1 MQILTNPSDSVS
13 AEKESWQQTM
23 RTAIR
28 DVKTLRKQLNLPQDP
43 SSAGAAA
50 SFGLFAPQPFV
61 DRIKPGDVSDPLLLQ
76 LLPTA
81 AEDQSPTHFSVDPLA
96 ESDARLTTGVLKK
109 YSGRALMIVTGA
121 CAIHCRYCFRRHFP
135 YSNNSAGGNDLEGAL
150 ATIAADPSIEEVIL
164 SGGDPLTVVDQKLS
178 TLLASLEAIPHLRR
192 VRIHTRLPIMIPARV
207 NEALVDMLR
216 QSSME
221 KVVVIHANHANE
233 FDANVTDALGR
244 LRSTGATLL
253 NQTVLLKG
261 INDDSQTLIELS
273 KRLLSVGVMPYYL
286 HQLDQVIGAAHF
298 EVPIETGKRLITEMR
313 AALPGFAVPRYVRET
328 AGEPN
333 KTVLA

>member
-1 MQILTNPSDSVS
+1 MQILTNLTDSVA
-13 AEKESWQQTM
+13 AETESWQQTM

-28 DVKTLRKQLNLPQDP
+28 DLKTLRKRLNLPPDP
-43 SSAGAAA
+43 TAAGAAE
-50 SFGLFAPQPFV
+50 SFALFAPLPFV
-61 DRIKPGDVSDPLLLQ
+61 DRIKPGDKSDPLLLQ

-81 AEDQSPTHFSVDPLA
+81 AEDQSPAHFLTDPLQ
-96 ESDARLTTGVLKK
+96 ESEASLTTGVLKK
-109 YSGRALMIVTGA
+109 YVGRALLIVTGA

-135 YSNNSAGGNDLEGAL
+135 YSDNSAGGSDLDDAL
-150 ATIAADPSIEEVIL
+150 AAIADDDSIEEVIL
-164 SGGDPLTVVDQKLS
+164 SGGDPLTVVDQTLS
-178 TLLASLEAIPHLRR
+178 QLIAGLETIPHVRR
-192 VRIHTRLPIMIPARV
+192 VRVHTRLPIMIPARV
-207 NEALVDMLR
+207 TDSLVELLK
-216 QSSME
+216 QSAME

-233 FDANVTDALGR
+233 FDADVTKALSR
-244 LRSTGATLL
+244 LQSTGATLL

-298 EVPIETGKRLITEMR
+298 EVPEETGKQLIAEMR
-313 AALPGFAVPRYVRET
+313 AALPGFAVPRYVREIP
-328 AGEPN
+328 GEPN

>member
-1 MQILTNPSDSVS
+1 MQILTNLTDSVA
-13 AEKESWQQTM
+13 AETESWQQTM

-28 DVKTLRKQLNLPQDP
+28 DVKTLRKRLNLPPDP
-43 SSAGAAA
+43 TAASAAA
-50 SFGLFAPQPFV
+50 SFGLFAPLPFV
-61 DRIKPGDVSDPLLLQ
+61 DRIKPGDQSDPLLKQ

-81 AEDQSPTHFSVDPLA
+81 AEDQSPADFRADPLE
-96 ESDARLTTGVLKK
+96 ESDASLAPGVLKK
-109 YSGRALMIVTGA
+109 YTGRALLIVTGA

-135 YSNNSAGGNDLEGAL
+135 YSDNSVGGKDLDGAL
-150 ATIAADPSIEEVIL
+150 AAIAADDSIEEVIL
-164 SGGDPLTVVDQKLS
+164 SGGDPLTVVDQTLS
-178 TLLASLEAIPHLRR
+178 NLIASLESIPHVRR
-192 VRIHTRLPIMIPARV
+192 IRIHTRLPIMIPSRV
-207 NEALVDMLR
+207 TDALVDSLK
-216 QSSME
+216 QSAME

-233 FDANVTDALGR
+233 IDADVASALSR
-244 LRSTGATLL
+244 LQSAGAILL

-298 EVPIETGKRLITEMR
+298 EVPVETGKRLVTEMR
-313 AALPGFAVPRYVRET
+313 AALPGFGVPRYVKEIP
-328 AGEPN
+328 GEPN